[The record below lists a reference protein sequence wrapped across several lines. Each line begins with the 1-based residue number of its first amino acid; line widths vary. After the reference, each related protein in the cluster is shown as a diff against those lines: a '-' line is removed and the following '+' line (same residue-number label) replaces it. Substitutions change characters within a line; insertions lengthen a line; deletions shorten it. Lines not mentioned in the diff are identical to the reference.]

1 MREVLSLYQAVG
13 EQLAALL
20 AVYGQLLQLAREKE
34 PVLQANN
41 DLEAL
46 RGFTEREEAL
56 MAQAAQAEK
65 LRMEVVAKIAEGK
78 GITPEGLT
86 VSALA
91 EQAAQPEREA
101 LLAAAGELTEV
112 LRQLRAQNDMNRQLL
127 QMNLSFAAFV
137 LDSTARETSLGDTYG
152 ASGAPTEKSE
162 SDYRFLDSE
171 I

>member
-1 MREVLSLYQAVG
+1 MYQAVG

-34 PVLQANN
+34 PVLQANK

-56 MAQAAQAEK
+56 MARAAQAER
-65 LRMEVVAKIAEGK
+65 LRMEAVAKIAEGK
-78 GITPEGLT
+78 GVAPEVLT
-86 VSALA
+86 ASALA
-91 EQAAQPEREA
+91 EHVTPPEREA
-101 LLAAAGELTEV
+101 LLAVAGELAEV

-152 ASGAPTEKSE
+152 ASGAPAEKADSG
-162 SDYRFLDSE
+162 YRFLDSE

>member
-1 MREVLSLYQAVG
+1 MYQAVG
-13 EQLAALL
+13 EQLVALL

-34 PVLQANN
+34 PVLQTNN

-46 RGFTEREEAL
+46 RNFTEREEAL
-56 MAQAAQAEK
+56 MNQAAQVER
-65 LRMEVVAKIAEGK
+65 LRMEAVAKIAGGK
-78 GITPEGLT
+78 GIDPEVLT

-91 EQAAQPEREA
+91 EQAAQPERGT

-112 LRQLRAQNDMNRQLL
+112 LRQLRMQNDMNRQLL

-152 ASGAPTEKSE
+152 ASGAPAEKAE
-162 SDYRFLDSE
+162 SGYRLLDSE

>member
-1 MREVLSLYQAVG
+1 MYQAVG
-13 EQLAALL
+13 EQLVALL

-34 PVLQANN
+34 PVLQTNN

-46 RGFTEREEAL
+46 RSLTEREEAL
-56 MAQAAQAEK
+56 MDQAAQVER
-65 LRMEVVAKIAEGK
+65 LRMEAVAKIAEGK
-78 GITPEGLT
+78 GIDPEVLT

-112 LRQLRAQNDMNRQLL
+112 LRQLRMQNDMNRQLL

-152 ASGAPTEKSE
+152 ASGAPAEKAE
-162 SDYRFLDSE
+162 SGYRLLDSE

>member
-1 MREVLSLYQAVG
+1 MYQAVG

-20 AVYGQLLQLAREKE
+20 AVYDQLLQLAREKE

-46 RGFTEREEAL
+46 RSFTQREEAL
-56 MAQAAQAEK
+56 MTRAAQAER
-65 LRMEVVAKIAEGK
+65 LRMEAVAKIAEEK
-78 GITPEGLT
+78 GVAPQGLT
-86 VSALA
+86 VSTLA
-91 EQAAQPEREA
+91 EQAAQPERET
-101 LLAAAGELTEV
+101 LLAAAGELAEV

-152 ASGAPTEKSE
+152 ASGAPAEKAE
-162 SDYRFLDSE
+162 SGYRFLDSE